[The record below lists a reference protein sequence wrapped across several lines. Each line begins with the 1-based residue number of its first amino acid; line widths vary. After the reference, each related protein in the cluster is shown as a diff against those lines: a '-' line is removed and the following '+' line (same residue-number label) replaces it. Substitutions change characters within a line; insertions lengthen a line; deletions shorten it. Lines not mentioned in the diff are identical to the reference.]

1 MSSQDKP
8 LVTFAV
14 FAYNQEQF
22 IREAIEGAFS
32 QTYEP
37 LEIILSDDCSSDRT
51 FEIMQEMVANY
62 KGKHTVIARRN
73 PVNLMT
79 AMHVSWVASE
89 AKSQLLILNAGD
101 CICHP
106 QRVELIVQEW
116 SKAGYKSPCLI
127 HSDLHDFSGTV
138 KKPNLTQ
145 QLTSFDYE
153 ERIKLLEK
161 WLYKNQ
167 GMPFLA
173 PTCAYT
179 KDLFDNFAPLYSGV
193 CEDGILFIRALMVA
207 SICYINK
214 PLVKEIQL
222 GVGTNHSYR
231 NIDKWNKILMSRI
244 LTKYIIYKDCQNLR
258 FLLDQ
263 DKYNLL
269 SWSKSQVN
277 NLSSLFLTSN
287 DNLSI
292 MSFILSILVNPSMG
306 NFKNK
311 IYFILVFLGIYE
323 LCKSKREATSRRI
336 VRRIV
341 QKLPKPTR
349 NFLRAL
355 SNYLSRINHWFII
368 IRQIKAKTVGDNTNL
383 LLSALYSLIVSSR
396 NLLEWQDPQLIKDA
410 NVTVRN
416 IGEFHIR
423 AYSDDLW
430 HVLPFREQAV
440 LQTIRNKLQMGDFF
454 IDSGA
459 NIGFYSVLASKLVG
473 DTGKVLSIEMMPDT
487 AAILNHHLQLNQCT
501 NVEVIEFALSDQDN
515 QEVIATVQEGK
526 FGQATISKV
535 DSQKKTDKEI
545 AVKTITLDTLTK
557 DISHIRLIKMDL
569 EGAELQALQGA
580 VLTLQKTDYLI
591 FEERTR
597 EKEHNPVFQFLK
609 KSGFEL
615 HQIDGNN
622 WLAYRKGL

>member
-1 MSSQDKP
+1 M
-8 LVTFAV
+8 
-14 FAYNQEQF
+14 
-22 IREAIEGAFS
+22 I
-32 QTYEP
+32 
-37 LEIILSDDCSSDRT
+37 SD
-51 FEIMQEMVANY
+51 
-62 KGKHTVIARRN
+62 
-73 PVNLMT
+73 
-79 AMHVSWVASE
+79 
-89 AKSQLLILNAGD
+89 
-101 CICHP
+101 
-106 QRVELIVQEW
+106 
-116 SKAGYKSPCLI
+116 
-127 HSDLHDFSGTV
+127 
-138 KKPNLTQ
+138 
-145 QLTSFDYE
+145 
-153 ERIKLLEK
+153 
-161 WLYKNQ
+161 
-167 GMPFLA
+167 
-173 PTCAYT
+173 T
-179 KDLFDNFAPLYSGV
+179 K
-193 CEDGILFIRALMVA
+193 
-207 SICYINK
+207 
-214 PLVKEIQL
+214 
-222 GVGTNHSYR
+222 
-231 NIDKWNKILMSRI
+231 KILPN
-244 LTKYIIYKDCQNLR
+244 NLR
-258 FLLDQ
+258 ESLRKIKNYTQRLARWLVVIWQ
-263 DKYNLL
+263 VRGKYTEDEKIL
-269 SWSKSQVN
+269 WKS
-277 NLSSLFLTSN
+277 F
-287 DNLSI
+287 
-292 MSFILSILVNPSMG
+292 
-306 NFKNK
+306 
-311 IYFILVFLGIYE
+311 
-323 LCKSKREATSRRI
+323 
-336 VRRIV
+336 
-341 QKLPKPTR
+341 
-349 NFLRAL
+349 
-355 SNYLSRINHWFII
+355 YLSPI
-368 IRQIKAKTVGDNTNL
+368 TSLENL
-383 LLSALYSLIVSSR
+383 IQ
-396 NLLEWQDPQLIKDA
+396 WQDPQLIKDA

-454 IDSGA
+454 IDCGA